1 MSNNFKNLLINMKVA
16 HKSDLCYYIRNFK
29 EKRRKNGRIICGICK
44 ESEGKYKCA
53 VVNEEGNEKHKF
65 TIELS
70 QGDLQDMTEDIIFRD
85 KITQDTL
92 YRDLKEAIIALIIEK
107 CEEFSES
114 INYDDL
120 SRYDNMA
127 AGDIASSLLGWI
139 EQRVYDYLNN
149 IYSLNNE
156 QLEEIKKFYDEGIDL
171 NLAIKRSNQTSV
183 LGSEMLNAEEMK
195 NIRICK
201 EKERQNKRRNNVF
214 NGFKDSLKVN
224 GIIESI
230 EEKKR

>member
-1 MSNNFKNLLINMKVA
+1 MLLQHRLYMSNNFKNLLINMKVA

-107 CEEFSES
+107 CEEFSRSENES
-114 INYDDL
+114 QKV
-120 SRYDNMA
+120 
-127 AGDIASSLLGWI
+127 GLLF
-139 EQRVYDYLNN
+139 ELMNDY
-149 IYSLNNE
+149 
-156 QLEEIKKFYDEGIDL
+156 
-171 NLAIKRSNQTSV
+171 
-183 LGSEMLNAEEMK
+183 
-195 NIRICK
+195 K
-201 EKERQNKRRNNVF
+201 EYL
-214 NGFKDSLKVN
+214 KDKAVV
-224 GIIESI
+224 EYMD
-230 EEKKR
+230 

>member
-1 MSNNFKNLLINMKVA
+1 
-16 HKSDLCYYIRNFK
+16 
-29 EKRRKNGRIICGICK
+29 
-44 ESEGKYKCA
+44 
-53 VVNEEGNEKHKF
+53 
-65 TIELS
+65 
-70 QGDLQDMTEDIIFRD
+70 MTEDIIFRD